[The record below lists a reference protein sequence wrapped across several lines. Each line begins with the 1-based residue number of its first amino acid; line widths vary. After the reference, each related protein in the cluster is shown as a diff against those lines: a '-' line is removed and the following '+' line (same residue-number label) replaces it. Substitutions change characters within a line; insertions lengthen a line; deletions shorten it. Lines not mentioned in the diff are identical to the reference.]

1 MIRKPTVSVLVFLLL
16 CLPSSLFARDTS
28 SAFGYVHLSTRHK
41 YSPKTEKKITS
52 SSFTRASVA
61 HLGTLDLW
69 KRKAPTRRRAVSS
82 NALRRKLS
90 SRSALIMDARTG
102 KILYA
107 IAPDRPR
114 QPASTIKVLTGLI
127 AIDSLKNSEMVP
139 VSRRAARMPRSKL
152 YLRSGKSYPA
162 NDLINGVLLASA
174 NDASVAVAER
184 IAGSEK
190 RFASMMTR
198 KARALGAK
206 NTVCKSASGLTRR
219 GQKTTVRDLAV
230 IFKQAMKHPEFAE
243 RMRKVKVKTKW
254 GKTLWSHNK
263 ALWKTPGAVG
273 GKTGYTRAARQ
284 TYVGKFS
291 RGSKELI
298 VAIMGSESMW
308 NDIGR
313 LVEYGFQQAKSNYA
327 SSETGGSP
335 VVALANIQ
343 SFKQGPSLQ
352 VLTDIKKISANL

>member
-1 MIRKPTVSVLVFLLL
+1 MVRKPTIILLLFLLL
-16 CLPSSLFARDTS
+16 CLPSSLFARDS
-28 SAFGYVHLSTRHK
+28 SSGSHYVHVSTRHK
-41 YSPKTEKKITS
+41 HSPEKENKIKS
-52 SSFTRASVA
+52 SSFSRASVA
-61 HLGTLDLW
+61 HLGTIDLW
-69 KRKAPTRRRAVSS
+69 KRKAPVRRRAVSAD
-82 NALRRKLS
+82 ALRRKLS
-90 SRSALIMDARTG
+90 SRSAIIMDARTG

-162 NDLINGVLLASA
+162 DDLINGVLLASA
-174 NDASVAVAER
+174 NDASVAIAEK
-184 IAGSEK
+184 IAGSET
-190 RFASMMTR
+190 RFAGLMTR
-198 KARALGAK
+198 KARALGAR

-230 IFKQAMKHPEFAE
+230 IFKQAMKHREFAE
-243 RMRKVKVKTKW
+243 RMRKVKVKTRW

-291 RGSKELI
+291 RGREELI

-313 LVEYGFQQAKSNYA
+313 LVEYGFQRAKSNYA
-327 SSETGGSP
+327 SNKVGGSP
-335 VVALANIQ
+335 VLAFADIK
-343 SFKQGPSLQ
+343 SLGQGSALQ
-352 VLTDIKKISANL
+352 VLSDIKKISANL